1 MVGIRYAN
9 PIAVD
14 LQNIYI
20 SNFDSY
26 RAEDVPEFRHAI
38 LKLGT
43 DSTPLLLA
51 GKTEFG
57 FQDGPANQATFNK
70 PIDVVSY
77 RETLYVLDRGNNAI
91 RKVDAQGNVTTFASA
106 TEGRGFKA
114 PFVRMLCFTID
125 SSGTIYVVVRHDD
138 GTHVIKI
145 TSTGEVTVFP
155 NLLNYFVYSIAVND
169 SGLLYSTSPEKHCI
183 YRAKLG
189 VDDKATVFA
198 GKEQQP
204 GMVDATGEQSLFNQ
218 PWGLVVGSD
227 GNVYVADY
235 DNHSIRRVT
244 PEGVVTTV
252 AGDGN
257 HTRIDGVGREAS
269 FWFPTYLAFHP
280 SDRKLYVL
288 EGDNDSLAIRSVDAD
303 TRAVATI
310 YTAPEEEDN
319 ADDEDEDNADDEDED
334 NADDEVEYRSPEFL
348 TPPASPPSKDI
359 ETGSRDGITYEE
371 IEEGSVVGQIVG
383 EGGIIAKKGYY
394 FRDSLINLL
403 KDSLK
408 RREKKGGPLMFL
420 DPLTRQK
427 IVDVKWYKAH
437 LVPGDPKGGRRT
449 RKVKKVKKSRKTKK
463 RTTYRKKNRTTRKSK
478 LTRSR

>member
-1 MVGIRYAN
+1 VNAN

-26 RAEDVPEFRHAI
+26 RALDVPEFNHAI

-43 DSTPLLLA
+43 DSTPRLLA

-77 RETLYVLDRGNNAI
+77 RGTLYVLDRGNNAI

-114 PFVRMLCFTID
+114 PFDGMLCFTID
-125 SSGTIYVVVRHDD
+125 SAGTIYVVDRDP
-138 GTHVIKI
+138 GGSHVIKI
-145 TSTGEVTVFP
+145 TSTGEVTVFRH
-155 NLLNYFVYSIAVND
+155 LLNYFVYSIAVDD
-169 SGLLYSTSPEKHCI
+169 SGLLYSTSPSKHCI

-227 GNVYVADY
+227 RNVYVADF
-235 DNHSIRRVT
+235 DNHRIRRVT
-244 PEGVVTTV
+244 PQAVVTTL
-252 AGDGN
+252 AGNGNAMRMDG
-257 HTRIDGVGREAS
+257 IGVEAS
-269 FWFPTYLAFHP
+269 FYYPIYLAWHP
-280 SDRKLYVL
+280 SDMILYVL
-288 EGDNDSLAIRSVDAD
+288 EGEDEDTAIRNVDAD
-303 TRAVATI
+303 TGAVATI

-319 ADDEDEDNADDEDED
+319 ADDEDEEL
-334 NADDEVEYRSPEFL
+334 PEFL
-348 TPPASPPSKDI
+348 TPPESPPSKDI
-359 ETGSRDGITYEE
+359 EAGSGDVISSDD

-383 EGGIIAKKGYY
+383 EGGIIAKKSYY
-394 FRDSLINLL
+394 FRNSLINLL
-403 KDSLK
+403 EDSL
-408 RREKKGGPLMFL
+408 RSSMEGGPSKFI
-420 DPLTRQK
+420 DPITRKK

-437 LVPGDPKGGRRT
+437 LVPEGTLGGR
-449 RKVKKVKKSRKTKK
+449 KK
-463 RTTYRKKNRTTRKSK
+463 TRKSK
-478 LTRSR
+478 KSKRKTLRKKRTQIRKSKKSQKKTQ

>member
-1 MVGIRYAN
+1 MVGIRNAN

-43 DSTPLLLA
+43 DSTPSLLA
-51 GKTEFG
+51 GKTETG

-77 RETLYVLDRGNNAI
+77 RGTLYVLDRGNNAI

-114 PFVRMLCFTID
+114 PFDRMMLCFTID
-125 SSGTIYVVVRHDD
+125 SAGTIYVVNRHPE
-138 GTHVIKI
+138 GSHVIKI
-145 TSTGEVTVFP
+145 TSTGEVNVFRH
-155 NLLNYFVYSIAVND
+155 LLNYFVYSIAVDD

-269 FWFPTYLAFHP
+269 FWFPMYLAFHP
-280 SDRKLYVL
+280 RDMILYVL

-310 YTAPEEEDN
+310 YTAPEEEELP
-319 ADDEDEDNADDEDED
+319 A
-334 NADDEVEYRSPEFL
+334 FL
-348 TPPASPPSKDI
+348 TPPASPPSKKI
-359 ETGSRDGITYEE
+359 EAGSSDGITLVN
-371 IEEGSVVGQIVG
+371 IEEGSVVGQIIG
-383 EGGIIAKKGYY
+383 EGGTIAKKSYY
-394 FRDSLINLL
+394 FPTSLENLWQQ
-403 KDSLK
+403 
-408 RREKKGGPLMFL
+408 GPSMFL
-420 DPLTRQK
+420 DPTTRKK

-437 LVPGDPKGGRRT
+437 LVPEGTLGGR
-449 RKVKKVKKSRKTKK
+449 KK
-463 RTTYRKKNRTTRKSK
+463 TRKSK
-478 LTRSR
+478 KSKRTTFRKKRNTKKSLKKKQ

>member
-1 MVGIRYAN
+1 VSSIQS
-9 PIAVD
+9 D
-14 LQNIYI
+14 LK
-20 SNFDSY
+20 
-26 RAEDVPEFRHAI
+26 HAI
-38 LKLGT
+38 LKFGSSPSLFVGQ
-43 DSTPLLLA
+43 
-51 GKTEFG
+51 TESG
-57 FQDGPANQATFNK
+57 FQDGPANQALFNK
-70 PIDVVSY
+70 PTDVASY
-77 RETLYVLDRGNNAI
+77 RGNLYVLDQGNNAI

-106 TEGRGFKA
+106 TEGHGFKA

-189 VDDKATVFA
+189 VDDKATVFV
-198 GKEQQP
+198 GNEQEP
-204 GMVDATGEQSLFNQ
+204 RMVDATGEQARFNQ

-235 DNHSIRRVT
+235 NNHSIRRVT

-269 FWFPTYLAFHP
+269 FWFPMYLAFHP

-319 ADDEDEDNADDEDED
+319 ADDEDEEL
-334 NADDEVEYRSPEFL
+334 PEFL
-348 TPPASPPSKDI
+348 TPPESPPSKDI
-359 ETGSRDGITYEE
+359 EAGSGDVISSDD

-383 EGGIIAKKGYY
+383 EGGIIAKKSYY

-403 KDSLK
+403 EDSL
-408 RREKKGGPLMFL
+408 RSSMEGGPSKFI
-420 DPLTRQK
+420 DPITRKK

-437 LVPGDPKGGRRT
+437 LVPEGTLGGRKKT
-449 RKVKKVKKSRKTKK
+449 RKVKKSKRKTFRKNRKQSSKK
-463 RTTYRKKNRTTRKSK
+463 RKS
-478 LTRSR
+478 LLV

>member
-1 MVGIRYAN
+1 MVEIRNAN

-26 RAEDVPEFRHAI
+26 RSDDDVPEFRHAI

-51 GKTEFG
+51 GQTDRG
-57 FQDGPANQATFNK
+57 FQDGSANQATFNK

-77 RETLYVLDRGNNAI
+77 RGTLYVLDRGNNAI

-114 PFVRMLCFTID
+114 PFDSMLCFTID
-125 SSGTIYVVVRHDD
+125 SAGTIYVVDRDP
-138 GTHVIKI
+138 GGSHVIKI
-145 TSTGEVTVFP
+145 TSAGEVTVFRH
-155 NLLNYFVYSIAVND
+155 LLNYFVYSIAVDD
-169 SGLLYSTSPEKHCI
+169 SGLLYSTSPSKHCI

-227 GNVYVADY
+227 RNVYVADF
-235 DNHSIRRVT
+235 DNHRIRKVS

-252 AGDGN
+252 AGNGNGMRMDGM
-257 HTRIDGVGREAS
+257 GVEAS
-269 FWFPTYLAFHP
+269 FYYPIYLAWHP
-280 SDRKLYVL
+280 RYMILYVL
-288 EGDNDSLAIRSVDAD
+288 EGEDADTAIRNVDAD
-303 TRAVATI
+303 TGAVATV
-310 YTAPEEEDN
+310 YTAP
-319 ADDEDEDNADDEDED
+319 EDEDNADDEDE
-334 NADDEVEYRSPEFL
+334 ELPEFL
-348 TPPASPPSKDI
+348 TPPESPPSKDI
-359 ETGSRDGITYEE
+359 EAGSGDVISSDD

-383 EGGIIAKKGYY
+383 EGGIIAKKSYY

-403 KDSLK
+403 EDSL
-408 RREKKGGPLMFL
+408 RSSMEGGPSKFI
-420 DPLTRQK
+420 DPITRKK

-437 LVPGDPKGGRRT
+437 LVPEGTLGGRKKT
-449 RKVKKVKKSRKTKK
+449 RKVKKSKRKTLRKK
-463 RTTYRKKNRTTRKSK
+463 RTQIRKSK
-478 LTRSR
+478 KSQKKTQ

>member
-1 MVGIRYAN
+1 MVGIRNAN

-26 RAEDVPEFRHAI
+26 RTEYVPVFRHAI
-38 LKLGT
+38 LKLGR
-43 DSTPLLLA
+43 DPRLLA

-77 RETLYVLDRGNNAI
+77 RGNLYVLDRGNNAI

-106 TEGRGFKA
+106 TEGRGFNA

-125 SSGTIYVVVRHDD
+125 SSGTIYVVVRDDD
-138 GTHVIKI
+138 GSHVIKI
-145 TSTGEVTVFP
+145 TSTGEVTVFRY
-155 NLLNYFVYSIAVND
+155 LLNYFVYSIAVND

-189 VDDKATVFA
+189 VDDKATVFV
-198 GKEQQP
+198 GNEQEP
-204 GMVDATGEQSLFNQ
+204 GMKDATGEQSLFNQ

-227 GNVYVADY
+227 RNVYVADY
-235 DNHSIRRVT
+235 DNHSIRKVT

-257 HTRIDGVGREAS
+257 HTRKDGVGREAS
-269 FWFPTYLAFHP
+269 FWFPMYLAFHP

-288 EGDNDSLAIRSVDAD
+288 EGDNDSLAIRSVNVD
-303 TRAVATI
+303 RGAVATI
-310 YTAPEEEDN
+310 YTAPEKEISPPASEEL
-319 ADDEDEDNADDEDED
+319 
-334 NADDEVEYRSPEFL
+334 PEFL
-348 TPPASPPSKDI
+348 TPPESPPSKDF
-359 ETGSRDGITYEE
+359 EEGSRDEITYDEF
-371 IEEGSVVGQIVG
+371 EEGSVVGQIVG
-383 EGGIIAKKGYY
+383 EGGTIARKSYY

-403 KDSLK
+403 EDSL
-408 RREKKGGPLMFL
+408 RSLMEGGPSKFI
-420 DPLTRQK
+420 DPITRKK

-437 LVPGDPKGGRRT
+437 LVPEGTLGGRKT
-449 RKVKKVKKSRKTKK
+449 RKVKKSKK
-463 RTTYRKKNRTTRKSK
+463 RTTYRVNRKKTRTPRKSK

>member
-1 MVGIRYAN
+1 MVEIRNAN

-20 SNFDSY
+20 SNFDAY
-26 RAEDVPEFRHAI
+26 RAEDDPELNHAI

-43 DSTPLLLA
+43 DSTPRLLA
-51 GKTEFG
+51 GKTETG

-77 RETLYVLDRGNNAI
+77 RGTLYVLDRGNNAI

-114 PFVRMLCFTID
+114 PFDRMMLCFTID

-138 GTHVIKI
+138 GSHVIKI
-145 TSTGEVTVFP
+145 TSTGEVNVFP
-155 NLLNYFVYSIAVND
+155 NLLNYFVYSIAVDD
-169 SGLLYSTSPEKHCI
+169 SGVLYSTSPEKHCI

-227 GNVYVADY
+227 RNVYVADF
-235 DNHSIRRVT
+235 DNHRIRRVT
-244 PEGVVTTV
+244 PEGIVTTL
-252 AGDGN
+252 AGNGNGMRMDGM
-257 HTRIDGVGREAS
+257 DVESS
-269 FWFPTYLAFHP
+269 FYYPIYLACHP
-280 SDRKLYVL
+280 RDMVLYVL
-288 EGDNDSLAIRSVDAD
+288 EGEDEDTAIRSVDAE
-303 TRAVATI
+303 TGVVATI
-310 YTAPEEEDN
+310 YSASEGNQFPAPVGPQ
-319 ADDEDEDNADDEDED
+319 A
-334 NADDEVEYRSPEFL
+334 FL

-359 ETGSRDGITYEE
+359 EAGSSDGITLGE
-371 IEEGSVVGQIVG
+371 IEEGSVVGQIIG
-383 EGGIIAKKGYY
+383 EGGTIARKSYY
-394 FRDSLINLL
+394 FPTSLENLWQQ
-403 KDSLK
+403 
-408 RREKKGGPLMFL
+408 GPSMFL
-420 DPLTRQK
+420 DPTTRKK

-437 LVPGDPKGGRRT
+437 LVPEGTLGGR
-449 RKVKKVKKSRKTKK
+449 KK
-463 RTTYRKKNRTTRKSK
+463 TRKSK
-478 LTRSR
+478 KSKRTTFRKKRNTKKSLKKKQ

>member
-1 MVGIRYAN
+1 
-9 PIAVD
+9 VD

-26 RAEDVPEFRHAI
+26 RTEDVPEFRHAI

-77 RETLYVLDRGNNAI
+77 RGTLYVLDRGNNAI

-310 YTAPEEEDN
+310 YTAPEEDNADDEEDN
-319 ADDEDEDNADDEDED
+319 ADDEDEEL
-334 NADDEVEYRSPEFL
+334 PEFL
-348 TPPASPPSKDI
+348 TPPESPPSKDI
-359 ETGSRDGITYEE
+359 EAGSGDVIVYDD

-383 EGGIIAKKGYY
+383 EGGTIARKSYY
-394 FRDSLINLL
+394 FPDTLRSLW
-403 KDSLK
+403 
-408 RREKKGGPLMFL
+408 GQGPSKFI
-420 DPLTRQK
+420 DPTTRKK
-427 IVDVKWYKAH
+427 IVDVKWYTAH
-437 LVPGDPKGGRRT
+437 LVPAGSLGGRKT
-449 RKVKKVKKSRKTKK
+449 RKSKKSKK
-463 RTTYRKKNRTTRKSK
+463 RTTYRINRKKRRTTRK
-478 LTRSR
+478 R

>member
-1 MVGIRYAN
+1 VNAN

-26 RAEDVPEFRHAI
+26 RALDVPEFNHAI

-43 DSTPLLLA
+43 DSTPRLLA

-77 RETLYVLDRGNNAI
+77 RGTLYVLDRGNNAI

-114 PFVRMLCFTID
+114 PFDSMLCFTID
-125 SSGTIYVVVRHDD
+125 SAGTIYVVDRDP
-138 GTHVIKI
+138 GGSHVIKI
-145 TSTGEVTVFP
+145 TSTGEVTVFRH
-155 NLLNYFVYSIAVND
+155 LLNYFVYSIAVDD
-169 SGLLYSTSPEKHCI
+169 SGLLYSTSPSKHCI

-218 PWGLVVGSD
+218 PWGLVIGSD
-227 GNVYVADY
+227 GNIYVADF
-235 DNHSIRRVT
+235 DNHRIRKVT
-244 PEGVVTTV
+244 PQGVVTTL
-252 AGDGN
+252 AGNGNGTRMDG
-257 HTRIDGVGREAS
+257 IGVEAS
-269 FWFPTYLAFHP
+269 FYYPIYLAWHP
-280 SDRKLYVL
+280 RDMILYVL
-288 EGDNDSLAIRSVDAD
+288 EGEDEDTAIRNVDAD
-303 TRAVATI
+303 TGAVATI

-319 ADDEDEDNADDEDED
+319 ADDEDEEL
-334 NADDEVEYRSPEFL
+334 PEFL
-348 TPPASPPSKDI
+348 TPPESPPSKDI
-359 ETGSRDGITYEE
+359 EAGSGDVISSDD

-383 EGGIIAKKGYY
+383 EGGIIAKKSYY

-403 KDSLK
+403 EDSL
-408 RREKKGGPLMFL
+408 RSSMEGGPSKFI
-420 DPLTRQK
+420 DPITRKK

-437 LVPGDPKGGRRT
+437 LVPEGTLGGR
-449 RKVKKVKKSRKTKK
+449 KK
-463 RTTYRKKNRTTRKSK
+463 TRKSK
-478 LTRSR
+478 KSKRITFRKKRIQIRKTNKSRKQAK

>member
-1 MVGIRYAN
+1 MVEIRNAN

-26 RAEDVPEFRHAI
+26 RALDAPEFNHAI

-43 DSTPLLLA
+43 DSTPRLLA

-204 GMVDATGEQSLFNQ
+204 GMVDATGEQASFNQ
-218 PWGLVVGSD
+218 PWGLVLGTD
-227 GNVYVADY
+227 GNIYVADF
-235 DNHSIRRVT
+235 DNHRIRRVT
-244 PEGVVTTV
+244 PEGLVTTL
-252 AGDGN
+252 AGNGNGTRMDG
-257 HTRIDGVGREAS
+257 IGVEAS
-269 FWFPTYLAFHP
+269 FYYPIYLAWHP
-280 SDRKLYVL
+280 RDMILYVL
-288 EGDNDSLAIRSVDAD
+288 EGEDEDTAIRNVDAD
-303 TRAVATI
+303 TGAVATI

-319 ADDEDEDNADDEDED
+319 ADDEDEEL
-334 NADDEVEYRSPEFL
+334 PEFL
-348 TPPASPPSKDI
+348 TPPESPPSKDI
-359 ETGSRDGITYEE
+359 EAGSGDVISSDD

-383 EGGIIAKKGYY
+383 EGGIIAKKSYY

-403 KDSLK
+403 EDSL
-408 RREKKGGPLMFL
+408 RSSMEGGPSKFI
-420 DPLTRQK
+420 DPITRKK

-437 LVPGDPKGGRRT
+437 LVPEGTLGGR
-449 RKVKKVKKSRKTKK
+449 KK
-463 RTTYRKKNRTTRKSK
+463 TRKSK
-478 LTRSR
+478 KSKRKTFRKNRKQSSKKRKSLLV